1 MMASRHDLEKPVHPQ
16 FKMPLPEP
24 KSISRP
30 RTKPAIPTPSY
41 GAGPL
46 IDGEAALAEA
56 LKLLRALDPEVI
68 DRMLET
74 GARPPLRL
82 REPGFSGLATI
93 IVSQQVS
100 TASAAA
106 IFGRLQAAVAPLDA
120 ETFLTASDATL
131 RQVGL
136 SIAKV
141 RTLRASAEA
150 VVAKTL
156 PLTALGSLTAEEAH
170 RALVAVKGIGPW
182 SADVF
187 LLFCLGHPDAWPAG
201 DVALQEA
208 AKLALG
214 LDLRPTTAELARLGD
229 RWRPH
234 RGVAARLLWAYYRI
248 MKGRSGIT
256 LAAP

>member
-1 MMASRHDLEKPVHPQ
+1 MT
-16 FKMPLPEP
+16 PLPERKTIS
-24 KSISRP
+24 KSRI
-30 RTKPAIPTPSY
+30 KPAVPALVY

-46 IDGEAALAEA
+46 IDGEEALAKA
-56 LKLLRALDPEVI
+56 LALLRALDPEVI
-68 DRMLET
+68 DGMLEA

-106 IFGRLQAAVAPLDA
+106 IFGRLQAVVVPLDA
-120 ETFLTASDATL
+120 ETLLAASEGTL
-131 RQVGL
+131 RQAGL
-136 SIAKV
+136 STAKI
-141 RTLRASAEA
+141 RALRASAEA

-156 PLTALGSLTAEEAH
+156 PLATLGSLSAEEAH

-208 AKLALG
+208 AKLALK
-214 LDLRPTTAELARLGD
+214 LELRPTTAELERLGD

-234 RGVAARLLWAYYRI
+234 RGVAARLLWAYYRV
-248 MKGRSGIT
+248 MKQGRSGIT